1 MIMLTLSRRFAVV
14 AFSALALVA
23 CGAAG
28 DSSSSAGKGGGAT
41 NADGELGH
49 IMGSAD
55 APLTIIE
62 YASPTCPACKYFHET
77 VKPTLEE
84 KFISTGKVKFIFREY
99 PLNEIDVAAYAM
111 ARCAGE
117 EKFFDVLDDLF
128 ANQDGIRYAAQ
139 NGVVKTTLGAIGQRH
154 GIADKEA
161 FDACL
166 ANTEIRKALADT
178 YATSEKWGVEG
189 TPTFIIDGVKHNF
202 QGDYTTAEGFAKR
215 IDAKLAEMG
224 AQ

>member
-1 MIMLTLSRRFAVV
+1 MLTLSRRFALL

-23 CGAAG
+23 CGAAN
-28 DSSSSAGKGGGAT
+28 GGASNGAETGATT
-41 NADGELGH
+41 NTDGELGH
-49 IMGSAD
+49 VLGDAD

-62 YASPTCPACKYFHET
+62 YASPTCPACKYFHDT
-77 VKPTLEE
+77 VKPELEE

-117 EKFFDVLDDLF
+117 DKFYDVLDDLF
-128 ANQDGIRYAAQ
+128 ANQEGIRFAAQ

-154 GIADKEA
+154 GIADTAA

-166 ANTEIRKALADT
+166 ADGNIRQALADT
-178 YATSEKWGVEG
+178 YATSEKWDVTG
-189 TPTFIIDGVKHNF
+189 TPTFIIDGVKQNF
-202 QGDYTTAEGFAKR
+202 QGEYTTAEGFVKQ
-215 IDAKLAEMG
+215 IEAKLAAKG
-224 AQ
+224 AE

>member
-1 MIMLTLSRRFAVV
+1 MLTLPRRFAVV

-28 DSSSSAGKGGGAT
+28 DGASPSDT
-41 NADGELGH
+41 NAPQANADGELGH
-49 IMGSAD
+49 VLGSAD

-62 YASPTCPACKYFHET
+62 YASPTCPACKYFHEN
-77 VKPTLEE
+77 VKPALEE
-84 KFISTGKVKFIFREY
+84 NFISTGKVRFIFREY
-99 PLNEIDVAAYAM
+99 PLNEIDMAAYAM
-111 ARCAGE
+111 ARCAGDD
-117 EKFFDVLDDLF
+117 KFFDVLDDLF

-154 GIADKEA
+154 GIADTAA

-166 ANTEIRKALADT
+166 SNSEIRRTIADT

-189 TPTFIIDGVKHNF
+189 TPTFIIDGVKQNF
-202 QGDYTTAEGFAKR
+202 QGDYTTADGFVKR
-215 IDAKLAEMG
+215 IEAKLAEKG
-224 AQ
+224 VQ

>member
-1 MIMLTLSRRFAVV
+1 MLTLPRRFAVV
-14 AFSALALVA
+14 ALSALALVA

-28 DSSSSAGKGGGAT
+28 DGASSSDSSATDA

-49 IMGSAD
+49 VLGDAD

-62 YASPTCPACKYFHET
+62 YASPTCPACKYFHDT
-77 VKPTLEE
+77 VKPAIEE
-84 KFISTGKVKFIFREY
+84 KYISTGKVKFVFREY

-117 EKFFDVLDDLF
+117 DKFFDVLDDLF
-128 ANQDGIRYAAQ
+128 QNQDGIRYAAQ

-154 GIADKEA
+154 GIADAAA

-166 ANTEIRKALADT
+166 SNSEIRKALADT

-202 QGDYTTAEGFAKR
+202 QGDYTTADGFSKQ
-215 IDAKLAEMG
+215 IDAKLAELG

>member
-1 MIMLTLSRRFAVV
+1 MISFSRRFAVV
-14 AFSALALVA
+14 ALSVLALVA

-28 DSSSSAGKGGGAT
+28 GGSTSDNSAAEA
-41 NADGELGH
+41 NAGGELGH
-49 IMGSAD
+49 VLGKPD

-62 YASPTCPACKYFHET
+62 YASPTCPACKYFHDT

-117 EKFFDVLDDLF
+117 DKFFDVLDDLF

-154 GIADKEA
+154 GIADTET
-161 FDACL
+161 FEACL
-166 ANTEIRKALADT
+166 ANGDIRKALADT
-178 YATSEKWGVEG
+178 FATSEKWGVEG
-189 TPTFIIDGVKHNF
+189 TPTFIIDGVKQNF
-202 QGDYTTAEGFAKR
+202 QGEYTTADGFAKQ
-215 IDAKLAEMG
+215 IEAKLAEKG
-224 AQ
+224 VQ

>member
-1 MIMLTLSRRFAVV
+1 MLTLSRRFAVV
-14 AFSALALVA
+14 ALSTLALVA

-28 DSSSSAGKGGGAT
+28 DGKTSSGPDASEA
-41 NADGELGH
+41 NASGELGH
-49 IMGSAD
+49 VMGDAN

-62 YASPTCPACKYFHET
+62 YASPTCPACKYFHDT

-84 KFISTGKVKFIFREY
+84 RFISTGKVKFVFREY

-117 EKFFDVLDDLF
+117 DKFFDVLDDLF

-166 ANTEIRKALADT
+166 ADGEIRKALADT
-178 YATSEKWGVEG
+178 FATSEQWGVEG
-189 TPTFIIDGVKHNF
+189 TPTFIIDGVKQNF
-202 QGDYTTAEGFAKR
+202 QGEYTTAEGFAKQ

>member
-1 MIMLTLSRRFAVV
+1 MLTPTRRFAAV
-14 AFSALALVA
+14 AFSALALAA

-28 DSSSSAGKGGGAT
+28 GGTSSPGNGQTAPQIDSSVGHVKGEA
-41 NADGELGH
+41 NAP
-49 IMGSAD
+49 I
-55 APLTIIE
+55 TIIE

-77 VKPTLEE
+77 VKPALEE
-84 KFISTGKVKFIFREY
+84 KFISTGKVQFIFREY

-117 EKFFDVLDDLF
+117 DKFFDVLDDLF

-139 NGVVKTTLGAIGQRH
+139 NGVVKTTLATIGQRH
-154 GIADKEA
+154 GIADQAA

-166 ANTEIRKALADT
+166 SSSEIRKGLADT

-189 TPTFIIDGVKHNF
+189 TPTFIIDGVKQNF
-202 QGDYTTAEGFAKR
+202 QGDYTTPEGFVKQ
-215 IDAKLAEMG
+215 IEAKLAEKG
-224 AQ
+224 VQ

>member
-1 MIMLTLSRRFAVV
+1 MLTLPGRFAVV
-14 AFSALALVA
+14 ALSALALVA

-28 DSSSSAGKGGGAT
+28 DDTSSTGKVTPAANT
-41 NADGELGH
+41 DGELGH
-49 IMGSAD
+49 VMGSAD

-62 YASPTCPACKYFHET
+62 YASPTCPACKYFHDT

-84 KFISTGKVKFIFREY
+84 KFISTGKVKFVFREY

-111 ARCAGE
+111 ARCAGD

-154 GIADKEA
+154 GIADAAA

-166 ANTEIRKALADT
+166 ANSEIRKALADT

-189 TPTFIIDGVKHNF
+189 TPTFIIDGVKQNF
-202 QGDYTTAEGFAKR
+202 QGEYTTAEGFAKQ
-215 IDAKLAEMG
+215 IDAKLAAKG
-224 AQ
+224 VQ

>member
-1 MIMLTLSRRFAVV
+1 MLTNTRRFAAV

-28 DSSSSAGKGGGAT
+28 GGTSSAENGSAAVT
-41 NADGELGH
+41 TDGELGH
-49 IMGSAD
+49 VKGNVD

-62 YASPTCPACKYFHET
+62 YASPTCPACKYFHDN
-77 VKPTLEE
+77 VKPTIEE
-84 KFISTGKVKFIFREY
+84 QFISTGKVKFVFREY

-117 EKFFDVLDDLF
+117 DKFFDVLDDLF
-128 ANQDGIRYAAQ
+128 ANQDGVRYAAQ

-154 GIADKEA
+154 GIADKAA

-166 ANTEIRKALADT
+166 ANGDIRKQLADV
-178 YATSEKWGVEG
+178 YATSEKWGVDG
-189 TPTFIIDGVKHNF
+189 TPTFIIDGVKQNF
-202 QGDYTTAEGFAKR
+202 QGDYTTAEGFVKQ
-215 IDAKLAEMG
+215 IEAKLAEKG
-224 AQ
+224 VQ

>member
-1 MIMLTLSRRFAVV
+1 MLTLPRRFAVV
-14 AFSALALVA
+14 ALSALALVA
-23 CGAAG
+23 CGGAG
-28 DSSSSAGKGGGAT
+28 DGASSSGSSATDA

-49 IMGSAD
+49 VLGNAD

-62 YASPTCPACKYFHET
+62 YASPTCPACKYFHDT
-77 VKPTLEE
+77 VKPAIEE
-84 KFISTGKVKFIFREY
+84 KYISTGKVKFVFREY

-117 EKFFDVLDDLF
+117 DKFFDVLDDLF
-128 ANQDGIRYAAQ
+128 ENQDGIRYAAQ

-154 GIADKEA
+154 GIADAAA

-166 ANTEIRKALADT
+166 ANSEIRKALADT

-189 TPTFIIDGVKHNF
+189 TPTFIIDGVKQNF
-202 QGDYTTAEGFAKR
+202 QGDYTTADGFSKQ
-215 IDAKLAEMG
+215 IDAKLAELG